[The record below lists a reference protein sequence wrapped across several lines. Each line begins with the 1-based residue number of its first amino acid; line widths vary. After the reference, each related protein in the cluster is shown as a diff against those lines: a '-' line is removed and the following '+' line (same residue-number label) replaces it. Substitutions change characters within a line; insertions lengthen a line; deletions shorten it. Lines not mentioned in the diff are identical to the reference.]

1 MKVKPPPPLLVSVV
15 VGRLTG
21 IREESECESETL
33 PFLALVRPVLT

>member
-1 MKVKPPPPLLVSVV
+1 MKVEPAPPLLVSAV

-33 PFLALVRPVLT
+33 PLLVA